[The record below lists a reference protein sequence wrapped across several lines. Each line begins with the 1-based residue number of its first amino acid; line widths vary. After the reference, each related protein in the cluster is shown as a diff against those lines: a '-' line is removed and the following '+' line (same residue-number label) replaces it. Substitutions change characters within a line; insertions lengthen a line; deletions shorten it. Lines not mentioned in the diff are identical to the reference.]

1 MGVFLVLRAFYLVQ
15 DFVSL
20 VDAGP
25 NFLFASKACRVA
37 EIAND
42 APIFEM
48 QLGREIE
55 LDLHIN
61 GNSVLIGG
69 SEEGRLWEGLAT
81 ARAWRTQ
88 CTDRS

>member
-1 MGVFLVLRAFYLVQ
+1 
-15 DFVSL
+15 
-20 VDAGP
+20 
-25 NFLFASKACRVA
+25 
-37 EIAND
+37 
-42 APIFEM
+42 M